1 MRIEDATDDDLPA
14 VVAIYNDVIRT
25 STAIYREEP
34 ATLEER
40 QAWNET
46 RKKNGY
52 PLLVARTDATP
63 VAGFA
68 TFGDFRAWP
77 GYRFTV
83 EHSVHVAD
91 GCRGQGIGTALMRVL
106 IERGAAHRQARD
118 GRRHRRRQRRLHP
131 DARAP
136 RLRADR
142 PSEGSGLEVRAL
154 ARSRLHAAA
163 GCEPGAARVLA
174 PARTY

>member
-34 ATLEER
+34 ATLAER
-40 QAWNET
+40 QAWNAT
-46 RKKNGY
+46 RKANGY
-52 PLLVARTDATP
+52 PLLVARTDDTP

-83 EHSVHVAD
+83 EHSVHVAESH
-91 GCRGQGIGTALMRVL
+91 RGQGLGSALMRVL
-106 IERGAAHRQARD
+106 IDRGAALGKHVMVAGIDADNTGSIRMHERLGFEQTGHLKQVGWKF
-118 GRRHRRRQRRLHP
+118 GRWLDLVFMQRTL
-131 DARAP
+131 
-136 RLRADR
+136 
-142 PSEGSGLEVRAL
+142 
-154 ARSRLHAAA
+154 
-163 GCEPGAARVLA
+163 
-174 PARTY
+174 